1 MTVEVSIYLIVW
13 YSFCV
18 LSKWNVLFFLLDK
31 KCGPQGKE
39 V

>member
-1 MTVEVSIYLIVW
+1 MTVEVNIYLIVW
-13 YSFCV
+13 YSFFV
-18 LSKWNVLFFLLDK
+18 LSKQVLFILLGK